1 MDESDAIDALGRLGL
16 SSYEAEVFVALQKL
30 TVGTARDVARITD
43 VPRSQVYGAAERLE
57 ERGLIEVQ
65 QSSPMQY
72 RPVELGEAR
81 ARLRRELE
89 RERERAF
96 EFLGDVRGAYDERD
110 EQQEAIWTVRGREAI
125 DDRANQLVRAAE
137 EYVVY
142 GFPAEFLD
150 EDLTDALL
158 ERAAR
163 GLDVTVVSADRAV
176 VEVFAD
182 TDVDAVAPP
191 EDFTY
196 EEWRGGRIFVA
207 DGDTVLMSA
216 LGGEKLPD
224 GQVEIAFWS
233 SGTGFATALIQLVDG
248 RIGSFVD
255 L

>member
-16 SSYEAEVFVALQKL
+16 SSYEAGVFVALQKL

-57 ERGLIEVQ
+57 ERGLVEVR

-72 RPVELGEAR
+72 RPVELEEAR

-96 EFLGDVRGAYDERD
+96 EFLEDVRGSHDEHDER
-110 EQQEAIWTVRGREAI
+110 QEAIWTVRGREAI
-125 DDRANQLVRAAE
+125 DDRTNQLVRAAE

-150 EDLTDALL
+150 EELTDALL
-158 ERAAR
+158 ERAAS

-176 VEVFAD
+176 VEAFAD
-182 TDVDAVAPP
+182 ADVDAVAPP
-191 EDFTY
+191 AEFAH

-207 DGDTVLMSA
+207 DGDTVLLSA
-216 LGGEKLPD
+216 LGAETFPD

-233 SGTGFATALIQLVDG
+233 SRTGFATALLQLVDG
-248 RIGSFVD
+248 QFGSLVD